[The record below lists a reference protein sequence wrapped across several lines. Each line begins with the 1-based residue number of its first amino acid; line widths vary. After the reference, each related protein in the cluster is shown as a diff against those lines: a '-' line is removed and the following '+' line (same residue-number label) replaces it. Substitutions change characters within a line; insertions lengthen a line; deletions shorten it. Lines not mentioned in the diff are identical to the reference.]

1 MRPSTV
7 LLFAALP
14 IGAAAV
20 AVPQKFMSMEA
31 GRSAATIAVAEV
43 TPAAASQL
51 SGTARIAGRGDG
63 HFEVS
68 GRIGARHVPFLV
80 DTGATLVALSWETG
94 RDLGLVSPGDR
105 MDVAV
110 STANGRL
117 RAKSVI
123 IPRLGIESLEVSAV
137 KAVVLPPGA
146 MTGNLLGM
154 SFLGRLK
161 TFEVRRDTLVLEQ

>member
-1 MRPSTV
+1 MRPTTV
-7 LLFAALP
+7 LLLAAVP

-31 GRSAATIAVAEV
+31 GGSAATIAVAEV
-43 TPAAASQL
+43 TPTAAPPP
-51 SGTARIAGRGDG
+51 SGTVRIAGRGDG

-68 GRIGARHVPFLV
+68 GRIGARRVPFLV

-117 RAKSVI
+117 NAKFVT
-123 IPRLGIESLEVSAV
+123 IPRLGIDSLEVSSV

-154 SFLGRLK
+154 SFLGRLR
-161 TFEVRRDTLVLEQ
+161 TFEIRRDTLVLEQ